1 LLKQRAEESGLK
13 PLYALRPLRRRQLH
27 RLLLCLLRRLLLLCL
42 LHRLLLLWLLLPA
55 RLTCRLYL
63 RLERVPDW
71 F

>member
-1 LLKQRAEESGLK
+1 MPLCRLTESPAHLL
-13 PLYALRPLRRRQLH
+13 H
-27 RLLLCLLRRLLLLCL
+27 RRLLLL
-42 LHRLLLLWLLLPA
+42 LLLPA